1 MNGMVLALTFVALV
15 TLAGCEEPVQRPQ
28 VIVQQ
33 PARKAVP
40 ARPAKASEVERDRQL
55 GNVQD
60 EVRGLRDKLKALDRL
75 HEKEYAR

>member
-28 VIVQQ
+28 IIVQQ
-33 PARKAVP
+33 PARKVVP

>member
-1 MNGMVLALTFVALV
+1 MIGMVLALTFVALV
-15 TLAGCEEPVQRPQ
+15 TLAGCEEPAQRPQ
-28 VIVQQ
+28 VIVQE
-33 PARKAVP
+33 PIRKAVP
-40 ARPAKASEVERDRQL
+40 SRPVKTFEAERDRQL